1 MKVIPVFLLM
11 WAMTACTLTP
21 GQQSAYDKACSG
33 LRGVY
38 AVFSAVREVA
48 SPQQELVVDAA
59 YKNTIPF
66 CVNPPADRTEA
77 AVRIAG
83 ASLAIWKVYRS
94 VQ

>member
-1 MKVIPVFLLM
+1 MRKLLVLLAVI
-11 WAMTACTLTP
+11 AMAGCTLTP

-59 YKNTIPF
+59 FKNTIPF